1 MATILICIRSMKKAC
16 TFTTRAFFH
25 PVIVRVFF
33 LSPFYYTVRAWFSI
47 YIRIERYDRN
57 LIDQTIEIIMAAIIQ
72 SYYPSIFDRTISWSI
87 CQNTRRLLIVMNHM
101 VIFVFQT
108 KNFMMVH
115 KYFSKMIWRIIYLP
129 TKKRSIYVDFCK
141 ILNSSH
147 NLI

>member
-108 KNFMMVH
+108 KISWWFINIFQ
-115 KYFSKMIWRIIYLP
+115 KWSDESFIFQRKKDRFTLIFARYLIFL
-129 TKKRSIYVDFCK
+129 TI
-141 ILNSSH
+141 
-147 NLI
+147 